1 MARENESEMAA
12 NAVRKSRSR
21 RKKTDN
27 IVTLS
32 TGVKLKCNKVP
43 EWMVADI
50 YDEFNKNRPPIP
62 VYLNERKGREEP
74 NPNDPDYL
82 DALEDWELEVA
93 MALNNALIISGTEI
107 ESIPEDM
114 HGPDDEKWL
123 AKMRAMDRP
132 VHNEYLAYLQWI
144 KYYAGPDAREDSG
157 SILEVVGRLSG
168 IRESDV
174 ETAVQRF
181 PDKDGEGSN

>member
-1 MARENESEMAA
+1 MVRENESEMAA

-21 RKKTDN
+21 QKKTDN

-32 TGVKLKCNKVP
+32 TGVKLKCSKVP

-62 VYLNERKGREEP
+62 VYFNERKGRDEP
-74 NPNDPDYL
+74 NPSDPDYL
-82 DALEDWELEVA
+82 SALENWELEVA
-93 MALNNALIISGTEI
+93 MALNNALIIAGTEI
-107 ESIPEDM
+107 ESIPKAM

-123 AKMRAMDRP
+123 TKMRAMGRP
-132 VHNEYLAYLQWI
+132 VGNEYLAYLQWI
-144 KYYAGPDAREDSG
+144 KYYAGPDSLEDTG

-168 IRESDV
+168 IRETDV
-174 ETAVQRF
+174 QTAVERF
-181 PDKDGEGSN
+181 QDQAGE